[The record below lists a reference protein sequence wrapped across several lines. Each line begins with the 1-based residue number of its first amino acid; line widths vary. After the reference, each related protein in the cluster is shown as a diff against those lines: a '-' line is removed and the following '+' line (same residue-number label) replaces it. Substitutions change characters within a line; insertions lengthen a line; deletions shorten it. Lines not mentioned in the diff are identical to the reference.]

1 MSLIVGPRQ
10 AGKTTLMLQL
20 KDYLEK
26 RGERTLFLN
35 LDFEAD
41 RPFFTSQTALLNR
54 VRLEFGKDRG
64 YVFIDEI
71 QRKENAGIF
80 LKGLYDAQIPHKLII
95 SGSGSIE
102 LKEKIHE
109 SLVGRKRIFEL
120 NTVSFEEFVHFRTG
134 YRYENRLTEFLSV
147 DTARAKEFLI
157 EYLNFGGY
165 PRVILAE
172 TLQQKIRLID
182 EIYSSYIEKD
192 ITYLLRVEKTDAFRN
207 LVKIIAGQIGGMIN
221 FTELSSSL
229 GISVQTVKNYL
240 LYAEKTFIV
249 KSVTPYFRNIRKEIS
264 KAPLFY
270 FMDLGL
276 RNYSLGLCGRISL
289 LSEAGFLFQNLIFHV
304 LREKRRY
311 EGVSIHFWRT
321 KDRAEVDF
329 IMNIGQ
335 DVLPVEAKC
344 RELKEVAVGR
354 PLRNFIYTYKP
365 KEAWIINLSLRK
377 ELTINNT
384 SVKCMPFFDLI

>member
-1 MSLIVGPRQ
+1 
-10 AGKTTLMLQL
+10 
-20 KDYLEK
+20 
-26 RGERTLFLN
+26 
-35 LDFEAD
+35 
-41 RPFFTSQTALLNR
+41 

-335 DVLPVEAKC
+335 DVLPVEVKC

-354 PLRNFIYTYKP
+354 PLRNFIHTYKP